1 MKTRAVLCLSL
12 SVLFLS
18 ACEDFGY
25 VEKAKYDQLVQE
37 NAELKKQLAEKEEQ
51 FKKMP
56 HHHYSLER
64 EGFRTFRFD
73 ADTGLTC
80 IMLTTKDDWKKLD
93 VKTQSCDCVDF
104 LANDSNSTNSDLRKL
119 YCGW

>member
-1 MKTRAVLCLSL
+1 MKARAVLCLSL
-12 SVLFLS
+12 SVLFLT

-37 NAELKKQLAEKEEQ
+37 NAGLKKQLVEKEEQ

-64 EGFRTFRFD
+64 EGYRTFRFD
-73 ADTGLTC
+73 ADTGSTC
-80 IMLTTKDDWKKLD
+80 IMLATKDDWKNPD
-93 VKTQSCDCVDF
+93 VKTQSCKCVDF
-104 LANDSNSTNSDLRKL
+104 LANDSISSNEYLRKL
-119 YCGW
+119 NCGW

>member
-12 SVLFLS
+12 SVLFLC

-37 NAELKKQLAEKEEQ
+37 NTELKKQLAEKEEEIRSV
-51 FKKMP
+51 P
-56 HHHYSLER
+56 HHHYSLHQ

-73 ADTGLTC
+73 ADTGQTC
-80 IMLTTKDDWKKLD
+80 ITLTTESDWKNPK
-93 VKTQSCDCVDF
+93 VKMQSCDCVDL
-104 LANDSNSTNSDLRKL
+104 LAPDSDSSNADLRKL
-119 YCGW
+119 YCGF